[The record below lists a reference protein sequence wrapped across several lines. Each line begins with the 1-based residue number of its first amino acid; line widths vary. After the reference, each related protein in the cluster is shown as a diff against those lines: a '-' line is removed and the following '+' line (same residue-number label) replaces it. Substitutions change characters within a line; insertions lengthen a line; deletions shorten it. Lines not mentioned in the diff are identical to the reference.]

1 LHTVWLK
8 EKEIH
13 VTLNHWTGGGTVRSD
28 AQIVIV
34 LQRADQAKRCYATLV
49 GAMGRPIEPRATD
62 LLIPGTH
69 GHEPIKELYEK
80 YKVDPGKVQY
90 VECNGGG
97 YLVSSTHNFLRS
109 RIEAIELVQDDHGV
123 NQSKL
128 LHKNQFWIIPD
139 DIFTDSNSL

>member
-1 LHTVWLK
+1 MYVVCLK

-13 VTLNHWTGGGTVRSD
+13 VTLDYWTGGGTVRSD

-49 GAMGRPIEPRATD
+49 GAMGRPVEPRATD

-69 GHEPIKELYEK
+69 GHEIIKELYEK

-90 VECNGGG
+90 VECNGSG
-97 YLVSSTHNFLRS
+97 YLVSLTHNLGRG
-109 RIEAIELVQDDHGV
+109 Q
-123 NQSKL
+123 
-128 LHKNQFWIIPD
+128 
-139 DIFTDSNSL
+139 